1 MLKDAEYFRHA
12 CPWRTM
18 FFYVDICQCQEAR
31 SAPKDEALINE
42 MLPVVRYFCGAEIH
56 FTKHHNEDDRG

>member
-1 MLKDAEYFRHA
+1 MLNISDTHVRGVQ
-12 CPWRTM
+12 C

-31 SAPKDEALINE
+31 SAPKGEALINE